1 MTNKKMRI
9 LAGTMAAAAVL
20 TLGQGSI
27 AAAEEKGRVSEY
39 LQKLQEEAE
48 YTKEEALAITL
59 EDAGIDEKDVKRS
72 RVELDYDHGELTY
85 DVEFYTESEEYDYE
99 IDAKSGKILSADREI
114 EKDFRSGDSG
124 AEAEYTE
131 EDALRI
137 AREDAQLKEK
147 DIDKSRVELEHDDG
161 FLIYNV
167 EFYVGNEEYDYEIDA
182 STGRIMDVDYEI
194 EDDFLD
200 SGSEDAGISEAEA
213 EKIAL
218 EMVPGASSDDL
229 HMKLERDDGR
239 LIYEGDIRYD
249 GMEYE
254 FEINAESG
262 KIISWESES
271 EWDD

>member
-48 YTKEEALAITL
+48 YTKEEALAIAL

>member
-9 LAGTMAAAAVL
+9 LVGTMAAAAVL

-200 SGSEDAGISEAEA
+200 SGSEDVGISEAEA

>member
-27 AAAEEKGRVSEY
+27 AAAEGKGRVSEY

-48 YTKEEALAITL
+48 YTKEEALAIAL
-59 EDAGIDEKDVKRS
+59 EDAGTDEKDVKRS

-200 SGSEDAGISEAEA
+200 SGSEDVGISEAEA